1 MAAQAASRGGADF
14 ILALNAEKLRCLGI
28 PSIFASADLA
38 RQQDFVLNFALS
50 EILPL
55 ANGPIFFGSGVIDPR
70 SSIDAELERIAD
82 AGFGTIVNFPTGIFL
97 DGRFWAFIE
106 YAGPG
111 LPARTRHA

>member
-38 RQQDFVLNFALS
+38 RQQDFVLFALS